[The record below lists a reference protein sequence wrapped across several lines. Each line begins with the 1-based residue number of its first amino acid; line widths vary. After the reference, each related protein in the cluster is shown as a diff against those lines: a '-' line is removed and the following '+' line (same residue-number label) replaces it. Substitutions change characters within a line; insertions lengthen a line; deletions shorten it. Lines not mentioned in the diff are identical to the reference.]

1 MLGTFANIKIPMKCH
16 RLGAFHMT
24 FYSGDMVREMK
35 TQTCLFTHEVI
46 KAMMDNFY
54 EVDGGDGICFF
65 YPRFLQSTLGGDTKC
80 LHSNLGGDIISQE
93 AKGKLQ

>member
-16 RLGAFHMT
+16 RFGAFHMT
-24 FYSGDMVREMK
+24 FYSGDMVREWK

-54 EVDGGDGICFF
+54 EVDGGMVYVFF
-65 YPRFLQSTLGGDTKC
+65 ILDFYNQPWVGTLNVCIQT
-80 LHSNLGGDIISQE
+80 
-93 AKGKLQ
+93 